1 MYAVVRNGG
10 RQHRVSVGDNLD
22 LDLFEGEPGSTV
34 TLPAILVVDGT
45 DVVADAEALASVSV
59 TGEVEGLVKGPK
71 ITILKFK
78 NKTGYRRRSGHRQK
92 YIRVKI
98 TEISGLPV

>member
-1 MYAVVRNGG
+1 VYAVVRNGG
-10 RQHRVSVGDNLD
+10 RQHRVSVGDRLD
-22 LDLFEGEPGSTV
+22 LDLFEAEPGATL

-45 DVVADAEALASVSV
+45 DVLADPGALANVAV
-59 TGEVEGLVKGPK
+59 TGQVEGLVKGPK

-92 YIRVKI
+92 YIRVTI
-98 TEISGLPV
+98 TDISGLPA